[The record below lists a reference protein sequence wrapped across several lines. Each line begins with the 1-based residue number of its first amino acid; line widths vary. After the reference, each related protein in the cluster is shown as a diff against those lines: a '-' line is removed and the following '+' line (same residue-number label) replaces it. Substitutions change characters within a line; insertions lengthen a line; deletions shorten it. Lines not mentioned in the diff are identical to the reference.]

1 VHRPSS
7 PHRAVSAALRLCRAA
22 QMNGIY
28 GLPQN
33 PMVNVD
39 KLHQRGLRLNQ
50 RGDHK
55 NALEFFMQASFL
67 APSNPSHLISAA
79 NVLCVSTALFE
90 PANTALLQPASTA
103 ASAAPPTRSHAR
115 LTA

>member
-1 VHRPSS
+1 MHRPSS
-7 PHRAVSAALRLCRAA
+7 PRRAVSAALRLCRAA

-79 NVLCVSTALFE
+79 NMLC
-90 PANTALLQPASTA
+90 ASTA
-103 ASAAPPTRSHAR
+103 PAPTCSAPASAAPLTRRHAR
-115 LTA
+115 LAA